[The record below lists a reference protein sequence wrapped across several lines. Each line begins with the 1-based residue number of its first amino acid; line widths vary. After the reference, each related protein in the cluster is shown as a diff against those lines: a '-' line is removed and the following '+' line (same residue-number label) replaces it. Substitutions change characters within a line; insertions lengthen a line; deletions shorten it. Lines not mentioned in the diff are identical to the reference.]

1 MNTSSN
7 NNNNNRQHSARNEES
22 TKFSLRQVQGVN
34 DLSIDASGE
43 LMALGSRNGLLVFRL
58 PTPSSNNSSLSSS
71 NLSSSL
77 TSTNS
82 QFSSVTSTTVNT
94 SSQPTLLLQKSKKN
108 EVLSVQFGHDFNRPL
123 LACSIGD
130 VLQIWDT
137 TRFLSSSTL
146 HSPMSSNSSL
156 SSISSATIA
165 GGSSGVRG
173 RTSSNSQFINSSGGV
188 LGSSLTSTGGFLNNQ
203 PTLTAEVEQNRSFQ
217 AHQRSINAISWCPHD
232 ASYSKIA
239 TCSGDGYVN
248 IWDTRLPSTQC
259 KVASF
264 ISYTDIPSLVAWNPI
279 DSHIIAS
286 AHNVDVRIWDIRTC
300 TSSTTPTNKFLTFI
314 SAHHPLISSMDWS
327 PTSATELVT
336 AGSQDK
342 FIKVWD
348 YEQHQTIMSQRV
360 AFPVWKIKYTPFGKG
375 LVSIS
380 KKDNQ
385 VRVWRLNHPQ
395 GGSTNHIPKES
406 PSTSSASTIE
416 PIENIS
422 IFSGHTDEI
431 KCLDFRTI
439 ENNNQHQLVT
449 WSKDLSIRFWNF
461 TQQII
466 EDLTSNA
473 DGLTSA
479 SNSKDN
485 NSSSLDK
492 NFIPSRSPIGMMSL
506 HLLGNEWSI
515 TSIPDHIF
523 ETDPSALF
531 DQTVIGSPVTRLTFD
546 HEIEKIISVFNNL
559 KFCTRVKANQNEKSE
574 NIECETKLNLE
585 KMDKSEQARYCILGI
600 IMIIRAA
607 SSPNL
612 PVAINDL
619 KLKITFPKLYPI
631 NAAPSFDFLP
641 SRSFISVQDLKT
653 IKQALTSAAH
663 DDVLKHHN
671 CMLSCFRSLVS
682 ILGKMKWRE
691 RRENEQD
698 SITTIGMNAFNSP
711 SSLGMPKVLS
721 SANLVATNFSKTF
734 DEEVNDK
741 QQSSEN
747 TSDNIVNLLK
757 DKPVS
762 QDEHTYIAHPISG
775 ARFSPSGDLI
785 YFNSCSLRNRKSRED
800 ISNKND
806 KKKNDVDFGYRYYLD
821 MVQELKTPFSLSI
834 KSRSKEH
841 GDETQEKRRKK
852 STKKDKKYLKNAMT
866 NSMNSSINE
875 AMTIS
880 QDLSNNSDM
889 KHDGSDLIDGIK
901 DIDKEQDNNYFSSV
915 YNDYHDDSTEED
927 SYYSAEFDDDSS
939 EEGHTS
945 YYSNHGYMGEEEHAE
960 ESNNFSADQKRHIFF
975 NDTRTDPRIHTYDI
989 KHLLP
994 VSYSL
999 AQKYRVIGNS
1009 AVDVCLCNSQIC
1021 LEEGKHDLAKMWK
1034 ILSLILDPRLFYDRT
1049 KSNSVKPSAVWSN
1062 HALGRRFV
1070 KKLLSHFL
1078 SKHDIQTCAII
1089 SCILQLSYQL
1099 VSSEIASSSQP
1110 TNVILNS
1117 HLNFDVGP
1125 KSRPWDFIP
1134 ITPNNSEMSKE
1145 NIELIASTDLL
1156 EKELKPVMAHVRLC
1170 YAKLLQSWGLHLQRC
1185 EIMKYNESN
1194 QAARR
1199 FMNGTSECVIDVET
1213 TSVSPATIANS
1224 DNSGGIRRSN
1234 STTSSTT
1241 TPLQSPLTP
1250 HQPQNSSGVLNP
1262 KKSFLHCSLCRIPVK
1277 GLVSYCPNCNHGGH
1291 VEHIQ
1296 NWFKSHET
1304 CPAGC
1309 NCKCSSY
1316 MVFYPVSS
1324 PTPPGHVKSLSVST
1338 SITNGNAISAV
1349 NVDRTPEH
1357 SSTFSIKKQSVTP
1370 NPQRNEIGGI
1380 NSVLSFLNL

>member
-1 MNTSSN
+1 
-7 NNNNNRQHSARNEES
+7 
-22 TKFSLRQVQGVN
+22 
-34 DLSIDASGE
+34 
-43 LMALGSRNGLLVFRL
+43 
-58 PTPSSNNSSLSSS
+58 
-71 NLSSSL
+71 
-77 TSTNS
+77 
-82 QFSSVTSTTVNT
+82 
-94 SSQPTLLLQKSKKN
+94 
-108 EVLSVQFGHDFNRPL
+108 
-123 LACSIGD
+123 
-130 VLQIWDT
+130 
-137 TRFLSSSTL
+137 
-146 HSPMSSNSSL
+146 
-156 SSISSATIA
+156 
-165 GGSSGVRG
+165 
-173 RTSSNSQFINSSGGV
+173 
-188 LGSSLTSTGGFLNNQ
+188 
-203 PTLTAEVEQNRSFQ
+203 
-217 AHQRSINAISWCPHD
+217 
-232 ASYSKIA
+232 
-239 TCSGDGYVN
+239 
-248 IWDTRLPSTQC
+248 
-259 KVASF
+259 
-264 ISYTDIPSLVAWNPI
+264 
-279 DSHIIAS
+279 
-286 AHNVDVRIWDIRTC
+286 
-300 TSSTTPTNKFLTFI
+300 
-314 SAHHPLISSMDWS
+314 MDWS

-395 GGSTNHIPKES
+395 GGSSNHMPKES
-406 PSTSSASTIE
+406 PSTSSATSVE

-439 ENNNQHQLVT
+439 ESNNQHQLVT
-449 WSKDLSIRFWNF
+449 WSKDMSIRFWNF
-461 TQQII
+461 TQQIM
-466 EDLTSNA
+466 EDLTSNV
-473 DGLTSA
+473 DGITSA
-479 SNSKDN
+479 NNSKDN

-515 TSIPDHIF
+515 TSVPDHIF

-531 DQTVIGSPVTRLTFD
+531 EQTVIGSPVTRLTFD
-546 HEIEKIISVFNNL
+546 QEIEKIISVFNNL
-559 KFCTRVKANQNEKSE
+559 KFCTRVKANQNDKSE
-574 NIECETKLNLE
+574 NIECETKITLE

-600 IMIIRAA
+600 IMIVRAA

-619 KLKITFPKLYPI
+619 KLKVTFPKLYPI

-653 IKQALTSAAH
+653 IKQALTTAAH

-682 ILGKMKWRE
+682 ILGKLKWRE

-698 SITTIGMNAFNSP
+698 SISAIGMNSFNSP

-721 SANLVATNFSKTF
+721 SANLVATNFSKAF
-734 DEEVNDK
+734 DSDDMNDK
-741 QQSSEN
+741 QQQSTEN
-747 TSDNIVNLLK
+747 TPDSVVNLLK

-762 QDEHTYIAHPISG
+762 QDEHNYIAHPISG

-785 YFNSCSLRNRKSRED
+785 YFNSCSLRSRKNRED
-800 ISNKND
+800 ASNKND
-806 KKKNDVDFGYRYYLD
+806 KRRNDVDFGYRYYLD

-852 STKKDKKYLKNAMT
+852 STKKDKKYLKNGIT
-866 NSMNSSINE
+866 NSMNSSMNE

-880 QDLSNNSDM
+880 QDLSTNSDM
-889 KHDGSDLIDGIK
+889 KHDSSDLIDGIK
-901 DIDKEQDNNYFSSV
+901 DMDKERDNNYFSSV

-945 YYSNHGYMGEEEHAE
+945 YFSNHGYMGEEENGE
-960 ESNNFSADQKRHIFF
+960 DSNFSADQKRHIFF
-975 NDTRTDPRIHTYDI
+975 NDTRTDPRIHIYDS
-989 KHLLP
+989 KYLLP

-1009 AVDVCLCNSQIC
+1009 AVDVCLYNSQVC
-1021 LEEGKHDLAKMWK
+1021 LDEGNHELAKMWK

-1049 KSNSVKPSAVWSN
+1049 KSNTVKASAVWSN

-1070 KKLLSHFL
+1070 KKLLTHFL

-1089 SCILQLSYQL
+1089 SCVLKLSYQL
-1099 VSSEIASSSQP
+1099 VSLEIVSNSQTP
-1110 TNVILNS
+1110 NIILNQ

-1134 ITPNNSEMSKE
+1134 ITSNNAEMSKE
-1145 NIELIASTDLL
+1145 KIELIASTDLL
-1156 EKELKPVMAHVRLC
+1156 EKDLKPVMTHVRLC

-1185 EIMKYNESN
+1185 EIMKYNESS
-1194 QAARR
+1194 QASRR

-1213 TSVSPATIANS
+1213 TAISPATVSNIDS
-1224 DNSGGIRRSN
+1224 SGTRRSN
-1234 STTSSTT
+1234 STTSNTT
-1241 TPLQSPLTP
+1241 SLQSPLTP
-1250 HQPQNSSGVLNP
+1250 HSHQPMMNAPVNP

-1296 NWFKSHET
+1296 NWFKSHEA

-1309 NCKCSSY
+1309 NCKCSSF

-1324 PTPPGHVKSLSVST
+1324 PTPGQVKNLSVST
-1338 SITNGNAISAV
+1338 TTNGNAISAV

-1370 NPQRNEIGGI
+1370 NPQQRNDLGGI